1 MCYMAHSFSGLCSLR
16 LWALFW
22 GSEEGGSPECFF
34 SGVWEVE
41 ELAQSMEACASM
53 GASLGVLLLLITV
66 APHCEAAQVLIAL
79 SGEKLPPC
87 P

>member
-1 MCYMAHSFSGLCSLR
+1 MAHSFSGLRSLSLR
-16 LWALFW
+16 ALFW

-34 SGVWEVE
+34 AGVWQAEGLV
-41 ELAQSMEACASM
+41 QSVEACASM
-53 GASLGVLLLLITV
+53 GASSGVSLLLITA
-66 APHCEAAQVLIAL
+66 APHCEGAQVLIAL